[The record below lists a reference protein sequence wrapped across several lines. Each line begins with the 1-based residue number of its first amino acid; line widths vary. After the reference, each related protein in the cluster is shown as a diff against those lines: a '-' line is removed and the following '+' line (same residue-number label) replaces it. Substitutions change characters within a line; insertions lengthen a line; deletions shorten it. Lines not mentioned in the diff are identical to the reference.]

1 MRAAL
6 VFVVAC
12 TSTAPSTSQHDAASG
27 SGSVDAP
34 PVHIDGAAAG
44 PFALTSGMLTNN
56 GNFTAVNT
64 CDGANSSPSFA
75 WTDPPAGTQSFALVL
90 TDTTIELTHAVTYDI
105 PATAAAL
112 PAALAKVYAP
122 ADPAGTHQ
130 APSISNT
137 PGYSGPCP
145 PQGAGAHVYEFALYA
160 LDVATLPGTSMTTS
174 RATLTPLITQHMI
187 DKVTLTSSYARQ

>member
-1 MRAAL
+1 M
-6 VFVVAC
+6 FVVAC
-12 TSTAPSTSQHDAASG
+12 TGSAPSSTAQHDAATG
-27 SGSVDAP
+27 SGSPDAP
-34 PVHIDGAAAG
+34 AAHGDGPAAG
-44 PFALTSGMLTNN
+44 PFALTSGMLTDN

-90 TDTTIELTHAVTYDI
+90 TDTTIDLTHAVTYDI
-105 PATAAAL
+105 PATATAL

-145 PQGAGAHVYEFALYA
+145 PQGGGAHVYEFALYA
-160 LDVATLPGTSMTTS
+160 LDVAVLPGTSMTTS
-174 RATLTPLITQHMI
+174 RAMLTPLITQHMI
-187 DKVTLTSSYARQ
+187 AKVTLTSSYTRQ